1 MKAAEIKEKVL
12 YSQDTV
18 FQLLRYGFVGG
29 VAFVA
34 DYGLLYV
41 LTEFAGVQYL
51 VSAALAFVAGLTV
64 NYLLSNL
71 IVFKAHRLES
81 RLAEFLVF
89 AVIGV
94 VGLALNEAIM
104 YCCSDIIGMHYMVSK
119 LISTV
124 TVFFWNFFA
133 RKLILFNKQ
142 RL

>member
-12 YSQDTV
+12 YSQDSL

-81 RLAEFLVF
+81 RLVEFLVF

-94 VGLALNEAIM
+94 IGLALNEAIM
-104 YCCSDIIGMHYMVSK
+104 YCCSEIIGMHYMVSK
-119 LISTV
+119 LVSTV

-133 RKLILFNKQ
+133 RKLTLFSKKQ
-142 RL
+142 

>member
-1 MKAAEIKEKVL
+1 
-12 YSQDTV
+12 
-18 FQLLRYGFVGG
+18 VGG

-81 RLAEFLVF
+81 RLVEFLVF

-94 VGLALNEAIM
+94 IGLALNEAIM
-104 YCCSDIIGMHYMVSK
+104 YCCSEIIGMHYMVSK
-119 LISTV
+119 LVSTV

-133 RKLILFNKQ
+133 RKLTLFSKKQ
-142 RL
+142 

>member
-12 YSQDTV
+12 YSQDTL

-119 LISTV
+119 LVSTV

-133 RKLILFNKQ
+133 RKLTLFSKKQ
-142 RL
+142 